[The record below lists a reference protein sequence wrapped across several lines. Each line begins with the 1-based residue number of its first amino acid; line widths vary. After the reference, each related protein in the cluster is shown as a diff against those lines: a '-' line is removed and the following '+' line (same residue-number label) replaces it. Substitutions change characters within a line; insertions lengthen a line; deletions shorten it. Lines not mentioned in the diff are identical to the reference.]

1 MAKQDRRGQ
10 LDAYELA
17 VLRGGNNTFDLS
29 GEAEQAR
36 AEDGHP
42 PPLKPLTVGK
52 FKVGSLGLLGGF
64 FVLVLLVSI
73 SSLGSTED
81 GLPANCTAYGL
92 RLPTTAVREHAPVRW
107 SAAGPDGEV
116 VLAVDA
122 AALRADLSAVPLP
135 GRTAQVIR
143 PALRL
148 TGCAG
153 SSVFGIQLPAG
164 PHTATLFRLTPAG
177 PVAVVSQPL
186 LVQVSDGGPAPIGG

>member
-17 VLRGGNNTFDLS
+17 VLRGGNTTFDLS
-29 GEAEQAR
+29 GEAEQDR

-42 PPLKPLTVGK
+42 PPLKPLTIGK

-64 FVLVLLVSI
+64 FVIVLLVSV
-73 SSLGSTED
+73 SNLGGGEPA
-81 GLPANCTAYGL
+81 LPANCTAYGL
-92 RLPTTAVREHAPVRW
+92 KLPTTAVREHAPVRW

-116 VLAVDA
+116 VLAIDA
-122 AALRADLSAVPLP
+122 ATLGADLVAVPLP
-135 GRTAQVIR
+135 GRVAQVIR

-148 TGCAG
+148 SGCAG

-164 PHTATLFRLTPAG
+164 PHTVTLFRLTPAG
-177 PVAVVSQPL
+177 PVAAVSAPLVVK
-186 LVQVSDGGPAPIGG
+186 VSDGGPAPIGG

>member
-64 FVLVLLVSI
+64 FILVLLVSI
-73 SSLGSTED
+73 GGLGGSKD
-81 GLPANCTAYGL
+81 GLPANCTTYAL
-92 RLPTTAVREHAPVRW
+92 QLPTAAVGEHTPVRW
-107 SAAGPDGEV
+107 SAAGPDSEV
-116 VLAVDA
+116 VLAIDA
-122 AALRADLSAVPLP
+122 AALRADLSAVPLA

-148 TGCAG
+148 IGCAG

-164 PHTATLFRLTPAG
+164 PHTVTLFRLTPAG
-177 PVAVVSQPL
+177 PVAAVSGPL
-186 LVQVSDGGPAPIGG
+186 LVKVGDGGPAPIGG

>member
-17 VLRGGNNTFDLS
+17 VLRGGDTAFDD
-29 GEAEQAR
+29 GG

-42 PPLKPLTVGK
+42 PPLKPLTIGK

-64 FVLVLLVSI
+64 FVIVLLVSV
-73 SSLGSTED
+73 SNLG
-81 GLPANCTAYGL
+81 GGAPALPANCTAYGL
-92 RLPTTAVREHAPVRW
+92 KLPTAAVREHAPVRW

-116 VLAVDA
+116 VLAIDA
-122 AALRADLSAVPLP
+122 ATLGADLSAVPLP

-153 SSVFGIQLPAG
+153 AAVFGIQLPAG
-164 PHTATLFRLTPAG
+164 PHTATLFRLTPNG
-177 PVAVVSQPL
+177 PVAAVSAPL
-186 LVQVSDGGPAPIGG
+186 LVKVSDGGPAPIGV